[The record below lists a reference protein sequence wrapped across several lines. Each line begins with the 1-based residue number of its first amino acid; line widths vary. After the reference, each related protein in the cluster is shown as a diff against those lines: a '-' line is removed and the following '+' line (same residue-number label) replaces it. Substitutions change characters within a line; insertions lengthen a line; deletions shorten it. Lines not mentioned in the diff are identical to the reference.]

1 MKSFEDVISY
11 KFNNKSLLETALT
24 HSSFVNE
31 NRKYASEDYQRLEF
45 LGDSVLGFLTAEYL
59 FSKENITEGIM
70 TRMRS
75 ELVSEKALYEVA
87 KAIDLGKYI
96 RIGKGE
102 EHMGGRERPSVL
114 SDIVESV
121 TAAIYLD
128 SGMDAA
134 KDFVMRFVLN
144 DVHMASAEVSDDY
157 KSALQELIQHD
168 PSNILSYELIE
179 EKGPDHSKTFTFAAL
194 LNGEVVG
201 TGSGS
206 TKKSAE
212 QAAARNALEKLY
224 DERP

>member
-11 KFNNKSLLETALT
+11 RFNNKSLLETALT

-31 NRKYASEDYQRLEF
+31 NRKYATEDYQRLEF

-59 FSKENITEGIM
+59 YSKENITEGIM

-144 DVHMASAEVSDDY
+144 DVHVASAEVSDDY

-212 QAAARNALEKLY
+212 QAAARNALEKLN

>member
-134 KDFVMRFVLN
+134 KNFVMRFVLN

-212 QAAARNALEKLY
+212 QAAARNALEKLN

>member
-144 DVHMASAEVSDDY
+144 DVHIASAEVSDDY

-212 QAAARNALEKLY
+212 QAAARNALEKLN

>member
-11 KFNNKSLLETALT
+11 KFNNRSLLETALT

-212 QAAARNALEKLY
+212 QAAARNALEKLN

>member
-59 FSKENITEGIM
+59 YSKENITEGIM

-121 TAAIYLD
+121 IAAIYLD

-194 LNGEVVG
+194 LNGEIAG

-212 QAAARNALEKLY
+212 QAAARNALEKIN
-224 DERP
+224 DERA

>member
-179 EKGPDHSKTFTFAAL
+179 EKGPDHSKIFTFAAL

-212 QAAARNALEKLY
+212 QAAARNALEKLN

>member
-59 FSKENITEGIM
+59 YSKENITEGIM

-212 QAAARNALEKLY
+212 QTAARNALEKLN

>member
-11 KFNNKSLLETALT
+11 RFNNKSLLETALT

-31 NRKYASEDYQRLEF
+31 NRKYATEDYQRLEF

-59 FSKENITEGIM
+59 YSKENITEGIM

-144 DVHMASAEVSDDY
+144 DVHVASAEVSDDY

-212 QAAARNALEKLY
+212 QAAARNALETIN

>member
-11 KFNNKSLLETALT
+11 KFNNRSLLETALT

-59 FSKENITEGIM
+59 YSKENITEGIM

-212 QAAARNALEKLY
+212 QAAARNALEKLN

>member
-59 FSKENITEGIM
+59 YSKENITEGIM

-179 EKGPDHSKTFTFAAL
+179 EKGPDHSKIFTFAAL

-212 QAAARNALEKLY
+212 QAAARNALEKLN

>member
-59 FSKENITEGIM
+59 YSKENITEGIM

-168 PSNILSYELIE
+168 PSNILSYELIK

-212 QAAARNALEKLY
+212 QAAARNALEKLN

>member
-59 FSKENITEGIM
+59 YSKENITEGIM

-121 TAAIYLD
+121 IAAIYLD

-134 KDFVMRFVLN
+134 KNFVMRFVLN

-212 QAAARNALEKLY
+212 QAAARNALEKIN
-224 DERP
+224 DERA

>member
-128 SGMDAA
+128 SGMDSA

-212 QAAARNALEKLY
+212 QAAARNALEKLN

>member
-75 ELVSEKALYEVA
+75 ELVSEKALYKVA

-212 QAAARNALEKLY
+212 QAAARNALEKLN

>member
-59 FSKENITEGIM
+59 YSKENITEGIM

-144 DVHMASAEVSDDY
+144 DVHIASAEVSDDY

-212 QAAARNALEKLY
+212 QAAARNALEKLN

>member
-59 FSKENITEGIM
+59 YSKENITEGIM

-134 KDFVMRFVLN
+134 KNFVMRFVLN

-212 QAAARNALEKLY
+212 QAAARNALEKIN
-224 DERP
+224 DERA

>member
-212 QAAARNALEKLY
+212 QAAARNAMEKLN

>member
-11 KFNNKSLLETALT
+11 IFNNKSLLETALT

-59 FSKENITEGIM
+59 YSKENITEGIM

-121 TAAIYLD
+121 IAAIYLD

-134 KDFVMRFVLN
+134 KNFVMRFVLN

-179 EKGPDHSKTFTFAAL
+179 EKGPDHSKTFTFASL

-212 QAAARNALEKLY
+212 QAAARNALEKIN
-224 DERP
+224 DERT

>member
-59 FSKENITEGIM
+59 FSKENITAGIM

-212 QAAARNALEKLY
+212 QAAARNALEKLN

>member
-11 KFNNKSLLETALT
+11 RFNNKSLLETALT

-31 NRKYASEDYQRLEF
+31 NRKYATDDYQRLEF

-59 FSKENITEGIM
+59 YSKEHITEGIM

-144 DVHMASAEVSDDY
+144 DVHVASAEVSDDY

-212 QAAARNALEKLY
+212 QAAARNALEKLN

>member
-59 FSKENITEGIM
+59 YSKENITEGIM

-121 TAAIYLD
+121 IAAIYLD

-134 KDFVMRFVLN
+134 KNFVMRFVLN

-212 QAAARNALEKLY
+212 QAAARNALEKLN

>member
-87 KAIDLGKYI
+87 KTIDLGKYI

-179 EKGPDHSKTFTFAAL
+179 EKGPDHSKIFTFAAL

-212 QAAARNALEKLY
+212 QAAARNALEKLN

>member
-11 KFNNKSLLETALT
+11 RFNNKSLLETALT

-31 NRKYASEDYQRLEF
+31 NRKYATEDYQRLEF

-212 QAAARNALEKLY
+212 QAAARNALEKLN

>member
-59 FSKENITEGIM
+59 FSIENITEGIM

-87 KAIDLGKYI
+87 KAINLGKYI

-212 QAAARNALEKLY
+212 QAAARNALEKLN

>member
-212 QAAARNALEKLY
+212 QAAARNALEKLN
-224 DERP
+224 DERA

>member
-87 KAIDLGKYI
+87 KAIDRGKYI

-212 QAAARNALEKLY
+212 QAAARNALEKLN

>member
-168 PSNILSYELIE
+168 PSNILNYELIE

-212 QAAARNALEKLY
+212 QAAARNALEKLN
-224 DERP
+224 DERA

>member
-59 FSKENITEGIM
+59 YSKENITEGIM

-168 PSNILSYELIE
+168 PSNTLSYELTE

-212 QAAARNALEKLY
+212 QAAARNALEKINN
-224 DERP
+224 ERP

>member
-11 KFNNKSLLETALT
+11 RFNNKSLLETALT

-31 NRKYASEDYQRLEF
+31 NRKYATEDYQRLEF

-59 FSKENITEGIM
+59 YSKENITEGIM

-212 QAAARNALEKLY
+212 QAAARNALETIN

>member
-31 NRKYASEDYQRLEF
+31 NRKYASADYQRLEF

-212 QAAARNALEKLY
+212 QAAARNALEKLN

>member
-1 MKSFEDVISY
+1 MKSFEDVIAY

-59 FSKENITEGIM
+59 YSKENITEGVM

-134 KDFVMRFVLN
+134 KAFVMRFVLN

-179 EKGPDHSKTFTFAAL
+179 EMGPDHSKTFTFAAL

-212 QAAARNALEKLY
+212 QAAARNALEILN

>member
-212 QAAARNALEKLY
+212 QAAARNALEKIN
-224 DERP
+224 DERA

>member
-11 KFNNKSLLETALT
+11 RFNNKSLLETALT

-212 QAAARNALEKLY
+212 QAAARNALEKLN

>member
-31 NRKYASEDYQRLEF
+31 NKKYASEDYQRLEF

-212 QAAARNALEKLY
+212 QAAARNALEKLN

>member
-87 KAIDLGKYI
+87 KAMDLGKYI

-212 QAAARNALEKLY
+212 QAAARNALEKLN

>member
-11 KFNNKSLLETALT
+11 RFNNKSLLETALT

-31 NRKYASEDYQRLEF
+31 NRKYATEDYQRLEF

-59 FSKENITEGIM
+59 YSKENITEGIM

-212 QAAARNALEKLY
+212 QAAARNALEKLN

>member
-168 PSNILSYELIE
+168 PSNILSNELID

-212 QAAARNALEKLY
+212 QAAARNALEKLN

>member
-59 FSKENITEGIM
+59 YSKENITEGIM

-206 TKKSAE
+206 TKKSAD

>member
-168 PSNILSYELIE
+168 PSNILS
-179 EKGPDHSKTFTFAAL
+179 
-194 LNGEVVG
+194 
-201 TGSGS
+201 
-206 TKKSAE
+206 
-212 QAAARNALEKLY
+212 
-224 DERP
+224 